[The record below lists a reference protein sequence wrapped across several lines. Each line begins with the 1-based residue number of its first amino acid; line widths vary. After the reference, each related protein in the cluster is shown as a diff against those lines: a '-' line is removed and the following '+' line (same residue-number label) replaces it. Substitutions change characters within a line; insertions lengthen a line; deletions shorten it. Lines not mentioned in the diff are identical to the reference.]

1 MVATHCLVP
10 ERNINFPSHSF
21 LKDNLLVRPCN
32 SPSSEFHAVLYC
44 GIFQC
49 LFAPG
54 LSNKGEMK
62 IIMLM
67 SIRMMIETVSH
78 NTKVI
83 VNIDIFTHLWT
94 NSGGLPIAVSIWPSE
109 GFKGCIFLVPSLHLT
124 TLFFWGGGGI
134 V

>member
-1 MVATHCLVP
+1 MQ
-10 ERNINFPSHSF
+10 SF
-21 LKDNLLVRPCN
+21 I
-32 SPSSEFHAVLYC
+32 AVY
-44 GIFQC
+44 FSV
-49 LFAPG
+49 FAPG

-124 TLFFWGGGGI
+124 TLFFFWGGGGI